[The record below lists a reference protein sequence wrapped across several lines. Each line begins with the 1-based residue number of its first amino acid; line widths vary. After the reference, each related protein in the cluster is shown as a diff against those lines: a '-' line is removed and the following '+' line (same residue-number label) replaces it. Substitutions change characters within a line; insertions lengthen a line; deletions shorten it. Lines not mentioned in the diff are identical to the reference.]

1 MQEASAACR
10 QMDKHAFDK
19 VHTLRVVAVDEL
31 DRLCTVPD
39 EYARPDRALF
49 DEQVRELRT
58 LRCTTPL

>member
-1 MQEASAACR
+1 
-10 QMDKHAFDK
+10 MDKHAFDK